1 MHSPRYKHYPTM
13 SAVKAEPKNKTSWW
27 GILLSTLAAAIGV
40 QSNKNRER
48 DFKHGN
54 IKIFIIAGIIFTTI
68 FVVTLVILVKQILH
82 SAGV

>member
-1 MHSPRYKHYPTM
+1 MKSFRFKHYPTV
-13 SAVKAEPKNKTSWW
+13 SEVEVNSKNKTSWW

-54 IKIFIIAGIIFTTI
+54 IKIFIAAGIIFTTI
-68 FVVTLVILVKQILH
+68 FVVTLVVVVKQVLN
-82 SAGV
+82 SAGA